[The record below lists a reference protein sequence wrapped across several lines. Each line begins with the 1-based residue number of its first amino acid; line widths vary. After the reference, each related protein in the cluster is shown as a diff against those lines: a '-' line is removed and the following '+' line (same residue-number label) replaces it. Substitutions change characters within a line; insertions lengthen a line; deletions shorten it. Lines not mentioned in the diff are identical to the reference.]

1 MLAQIG
7 WRGRHGVVTA
17 KTIWPARSRT
27 PATTC
32 QIQRTLKPEPYRI
45 NVAKAASGLFK
56 TCGNTELCFFVVML
70 ETGTVRTSVIL
81 DEVRRCTSTKNQNQ
95 HQLGGYILVSYE
107 GYGIAIL

>member
-1 MLAQIG
+1 MLVQIG
-7 WRGRHGVVTA
+7 LCGRHGVVTA
-17 KTIWPARSRT
+17 DPSR
-27 PATTC
+27 P
-32 QIQRTLKPEPYRI
+32 
-45 NVAKAASGLFK
+45 LFK
-56 TCGNTELCFFVVML
+56 TWGNTELCLYVVML